1 MSNKETLIEQLMRHE
16 GFRTKPY
23 RCSAGK
29 LTIGYGRNL
38 DDKGITKAE
47 AFMMLKNDIEE
58 AYLDL
63 IGELPWFHSLPQDK
77 KDVLINMTF
86 NLGINGL
93 LKFKKM
99 LDAVYR
105 ADYKRAS
112 IEMLDSKWAKQVGSR
127 AIELAKQ
134 MES

>member
-63 IGELPWFHSLPQDK
+63 IGELPWFHSLQ
-77 KDVLINMTF
+77 I
-86 NLGINGL
+86 G
-93 LKFKKM
+93 
-99 LDAVYR
+99 
-105 ADYKRAS
+105 RAS
-112 IEMLDSKWAKQVGSR
+112 CRERV
-127 AIELAKQ
+127 
-134 MES
+134 